1 MENGSMEKLEQ
12 TEDNPYEMVYTA
24 DPKQTVTR
32 LDKFLM
38 DRVVKISRSKIQ
50 HGIKE
55 GKILVNGKQIK
66 PNYKVRPNDVVTM
79 HLDKPRG
86 LNERVQPEDIP
97 IDIYYEDDDIMVVYK
112 PPGMVV
118 HPGVGNH
125 TGTLVNAIV
134 FHLKGAILP
143 GKDDAYADRPGIVHR
158 IDKDTSGL
166 LLVGKTEHAL
176 AHLSKQFFDHTVKR
190 EYYALVWGDLK
201 EDKGTIIGNIG
212 RNPSNR
218 LQFKVFPEG
227 DEGKH
232 AVTHYEV
239 VERMYYVTLIKC
251 HLETGRTHQIRVH
264 LKHAN
269 HTLFN
274 DARYGGDK
282 ILKGTVFT
290 KYKQFVNNAFKI
302 LPRHA
307 LHAKS
312 LGFLHPTTG
321 EEMFFES
328 DLPADFQECVDKWRK
343 YVHTRKQ
350 IVEEESDDNDMAEE

>member
-1 MENGSMEKLEQ
+1 MDMFKIASPAKLWTNMCSMKKTEQ
-12 TEDNPYEMVYTA
+12 PEDNPYEMVYTA
-24 DPKQTVTR
+24 DPKQTMTR

-38 DRVVKISRSKIQ
+38 DRVEKISRSKIQ
-50 HGIKE
+50 DGIKN

-66 PNYKVRPNDVVTM
+66 PSYKIRPNDVVTL

-97 IDIYYEDDDIMVVYK
+97 IDIYYEDDDIMVV
-112 PPGMVV
+112 
-118 HPGVGNH
+118 
-125 TGTLVNAIV
+125 

-143 GKDDAYADRPGIVHR
+143 GKDDAFVDRPGIVHR

-176 AHLSKQFFDHTVKR
+176 AHLSKQFFNHTVKR

-201 EDKGTIIGNIG
+201 DDKGTIIGNIG

-264 LKHAN
+264 MKYAN

-274 DARYGGDK
+274 DGRYGGDK
-282 ILKGTVFT
+282 ILKGN
-290 KYKQFVNNAFKI
+290 Y
-302 LPRHA
+302 
-307 LHAKS
+307 
-312 LGFLHPTTG
+312 
-321 EEMFFES
+321 
-328 DLPADFQECVDKWRK
+328 W
-343 YVHTRKQ
+343 
-350 IVEEESDDNDMAEE
+350 